1 MTLIAETIYQTLT
14 SGENVILA
22 TIFSHHG
29 STPRTAGAKM
39 VIFENH
45 HIEGTIGGGL
55 LEAQVLKAAQKVFKN
70 QGSQILSFDLN
81 APATVDSMDM
91 ICGGDVEV
99 LLEFIQAN
107 QLNTDFFS
115 QFAHSIKHGTIQFMI
130 TTLPQR
136 DNPAEIQRCI
146 MNVDGSICGPL
157 KISKGLI
164 DRLRSQTNANCDLFV
179 SIDDD
184 QRFLIEALSR
194 KPTVYLYGA
203 GHVSQEVA
211 RLTQRVDFRTVILDD
226 RKEFANRQRFEAADN
241 IILLQNFAQALAGV
255 EIDAD
260 SYVVI
265 VTRGHQH
272 DKLVLEQALKTEA
285 GYIGMIGSRRK
296 RNAIYQALA
305 KQGFTRKDL
314 DRVHSPIGIEIEAE
328 TPQEIAVSIVAE
340 LIAVRA
346 RKKCWSQFKSAR

>member
-1 MTLIAETIYQTLT
+1 M
-14 SGENVILA
+14 
-22 TIFSHHG
+22 
-29 STPRTAGAKM
+29 
-39 VIFENH
+39 
-45 HIEGTIGGGL
+45 
-55 LEAQVLKAAQKVFKN
+55 
-70 QGSQILSFDLN
+70 
-81 APATVDSMDM
+81 
-91 ICGGDVEV
+91 
-99 LLEFIQAN
+99 
-107 QLNTDFFS
+107 
-115 QFAHSIKHGTIQFMI
+115 
-130 TTLPQR
+130 
-136 DNPAEIQRCI
+136 
-146 MNVDGSICGPL
+146 
-157 KISKGLI
+157 
-164 DRLRSQTNANCDLFV
+164 